1 MLHPLIR
8 KSSFAET
15 IHLLNNGTNAFKSQ
29 KILWYPACGEDFRVL
44 HHPVCNNVS
53 INNDICILNDT
64 DNCEDDVVNFINNH
78 PEFECINNY
87 EINFPD
93 LPSQFQC
100 YYKSI
105 VFDNGYVR
113 STKNVLF
120 LWGVSFDQLL
130 ELFINKTSKID
141 TIFIKRFNDL
151 RISEDISNTMNILST
166 KYYINNF
173 YAFGFAT
180 AEEYNESL
188 IFARNNNLRL
198 CQYSSYE
205 NFGNENIKAIQNVFV
220 FER

>member
-1 MLHPLIR
+1 MMHPLIR

-15 IHLLNNGTNAFKSQ
+15 IHRLNNGTNTMSNQ
-29 KILWYPACGEDFRVL
+29 KILWYPACGDDFRVL
-44 HHPVCNNVS
+44 HHPVFNNVS

-64 DNCEDDVVNFINNH
+64 SNLEEAVVNLINNN
-78 PEFECINNY
+78 PDFEYINSY

-93 LPSQFQC
+93 LPSQYRC

-113 STKNVLF
+113 SRKNALF
-120 LWGVSFDQLL
+120 LWGVSFEQLF
-130 ELFINKTSKID
+130 ELFNNNASKID

-151 RISEDISNTMNILST
+151 RITEEISNTMEILST

-173 YAFGFAT
+173 YTSGFANI
-180 AEEYNESL
+180 EDYNESL
-188 IFARNNNLRL
+188 VFARNNNLKL

-205 NFGNENIKAIQNVFV
+205 NLGHENLDVIQNVFV